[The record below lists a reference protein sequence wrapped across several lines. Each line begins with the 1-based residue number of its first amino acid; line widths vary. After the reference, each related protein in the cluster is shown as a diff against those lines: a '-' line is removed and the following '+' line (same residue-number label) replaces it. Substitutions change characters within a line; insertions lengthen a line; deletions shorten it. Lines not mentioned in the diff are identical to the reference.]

1 VHSVKEQGFTLIRV
15 TAVQPAK
22 AKAVLRIKGTRN
34 NVLSARAKAIKRAKT
49 FHVVFAEV
57 KDLLKEQVLR
67 KIFAR
72 RSHKMIDEMTTVLE
86 PAPMTDFVET
96 KYIKDITN
104 RALSYIKAGF
114 PVHFRGPSGTG
125 KTTLAMHIASKVER
139 PVVII
144 HGDEEFTTSSLVGGE
159 HGYRVRKVVDRF
171 ISRVL
176 KTEEDMVKR
185 WVDNRLTVACKYG
198 FTLIYDEFTR
208 SRPEA
213 NNILLSIL
221 QEKMMD
227 LPAGRGGDDPY
238 LRVDPDFTAIFTS
251 NPEEYAGVHR
261 SQDAL
266 RDRMI
271 TMDLDYFDYDTELAV
286 TQAKSKLS
294 KQDSQII
301 VNIVRGLRE
310 SGKCEFAPTVRG
322 CIMIAK
328 TLKVQKLTPSRAS
341 NVFMQMCQD
350 ILASETSRV
359 GSKTNQDRVKEIVS
373 GLVAKE
379 LGTQKKIS
387 IPLRAGKADSI
398 VSQEEVESLV
408 GAK

>member
-1 VHSVKEQGFTLIRV
+1 
-15 TAVQPAK
+15 
-22 AKAVLRIKGTRN
+22 
-34 NVLSARAKAIKRAKT
+34 
-49 FHVVFAEV
+49 
-57 KDLLKEQVLR
+57 
-67 KIFAR
+67 
-72 RSHKMIDEMTTVLE
+72 MIDEISTVLE
-86 PAPMTDFVET
+86 PSPLPDFVQT
-96 KYIKDITN
+96 PYVKDIAT
-104 RALSYIKAGF
+104 RGLSYIKAGF
-114 PVHFRGPSGTG
+114 PVHFRGISGSG
-125 KTTLAMHIASKVER
+125 KTTLAMHIANKIGK
-139 PVVII
+139 PVIMI
-144 HGDEEFTTSSLVGGE
+144 HGDEEFTTSDLVGGE
-159 HGYRVRKVVDRF
+159 YGYRIRKVVDRF
-171 ISRVL
+171 VSRVF
-176 KTEEDMVKR
+176 KMEEDMVKR

-227 LPAGRGGDDPY
+227 LPVGRGGEEPY
-238 LRVDPDFTAIFTS
+238 LKVHPDFVAIFTS

-271 TMDLDYFDYDTELAV
+271 TMDLDYFDYETEIAI

-294 KQDSQII
+294 KSFAQMI

-328 TLKVQKLTPSRAS
+328 TIKLQHITPIKD
-341 NVFMQMCQD
+341 NGTFTQICQD

-359 GSKTNQDRVKEIVS
+359 GSRTNQSRVKDIVNE
-373 GLVAKE
+373 LVMKHT
-379 LGTQKKIS
+379 LKKRRKNS
-387 IPLRAGKADSI
+387 
-398 VSQEEVESLV
+398 
-408 GAK
+408 

>member
-1 VHSVKEQGFTLIRV
+1 
-15 TAVQPAK
+15 
-22 AKAVLRIKGTRN
+22 
-34 NVLSARAKAIKRAKT
+34 
-49 FHVVFAEV
+49 
-57 KDLLKEQVLR
+57 
-67 KIFAR
+67 
-72 RSHKMIDEMTTVLE
+72 MIDEMTTVLE
-86 PAPMTDFVET
+86 PTPLTDFVET
-96 KYIKDITN
+96 KFVKDITN

-114 PVHFRGPSGTG
+114 PVHFRGVSGSG
-125 KTTLAMHIASKVER
+125 KTTLAMHIASKIQR
-139 PVVII
+139 PVVMI
-144 HGDEEFTTSSLVGGE
+144 HGDEEFTTSDLVGGE
-159 HGYRVRKVVDRF
+159 HGYRFKKVVDRF
-171 ISRVL
+171 VSRVL
-176 KTEEDMVKR
+176 KVEEDMVKR

-227 LPAGRGGDDPY
+227 LPVGRGGEDPY

-271 TMDLDYFDYDTELAV
+271 TMDLDYFDYDTELAI
-286 TQAKSKLS
+286 TQAKSRLS
-294 KQDSQII
+294 KPHAEMI

-328 TLKVQKLTPSRAS
+328 TLKVEKISLTDRA
-341 NVFMQMCQD
+341 FETICKD

-359 GSKTNQDRVKEIVS
+359 GSKTNQARVKGVIK
-373 GLVAKE
+373 GLVKKE
-379 LGTQKKIS
+379 LSAKGGAVFEESVEEEAEKETVA
-387 IPLRAGKADSI
+387 AGAS
-398 VSQEEVESLV
+398 E
-408 GAK
+408 

>member
-1 VHSVKEQGFTLIRV
+1 MS
-15 TAVQPAK
+15 
-22 AKAVLRIKGTRN
+22 
-34 NVLSARAKAIKRAKT
+34 
-49 FHVVFAEV
+49 
-57 KDLLKEQVLR
+57 
-67 KIFAR
+67 
-72 RSHKMIDEMTTVLE
+72 DEMTTILE
-86 PAPMTDFVET
+86 PSAMSDFVET
-96 KYIKDITN
+96 DYIKDITG
-104 RALSYIKAGF
+104 RALCYFEAGF
-114 PVHFRGPSGTG
+114 PVHFRGVSGTG
-125 KTTLAMHIASKVER
+125 KTTLAMHIANKIGR
-139 PVVII
+139 PVVMIR
-144 HGDEEFTTSSLVGGE
+144 GDEEFTTSDLVGGE
-159 HGYRVRKVVDRF
+159 HGYRLRKVVDRF

-227 LPAGRGGDDPY
+227 MPIGRGNGEPY
-238 LRVDPDFTAIFTS
+238 LKVDPNFSAIFTS

-271 TMDLDYFDYDTELAV
+271 TIDLDSFDYETEVAI
-286 TQAKSKLS
+286 TQAKSLLPREHS
-294 KQDSQII
+294 ETI

-310 SGKCEFAPTVRG
+310 SGKCEFSPTVRG

-328 TLKVQKLTPSRAS
+328 SLAVLKMVPTLAPK
-341 NVFMQMCQD
+341 FMQLCQD

-359 GSKTNQDRVKEIVS
+359 GSKTNQNRVKDIVRELAEKELR
-373 GLVAKE
+373 GKKAPRAEKKHPPKDADEVDTLRLVA
-379 LGTQKKIS
+379 
-387 IPLRAGKADSI
+387 
-398 VSQEEVESLV
+398 
-408 GAK
+408 GA

>member
-1 VHSVKEQGFTLIRV
+1 
-15 TAVQPAK
+15 
-22 AKAVLRIKGTRN
+22 
-34 NVLSARAKAIKRAKT
+34 
-49 FHVVFAEV
+49 
-57 KDLLKEQVLR
+57 
-67 KIFAR
+67 
-72 RSHKMIDEMTTVLE
+72 
-86 PAPMTDFVET
+86 
-96 KYIKDITN
+96 
-104 RALSYIKAGF
+104 
-114 PVHFRGPSGTG
+114 
-125 KTTLAMHIASKVER
+125 
-139 PVVII
+139 VII
-144 HGDEEFTTSSLVGGE
+144 HGDEEFTTSDLVGGE
-159 HGYRVRKVVDRF
+159 HGYRIRKVVDRF

-198 FTLIYDEFTR
+198 FTMIYDEFTR

-227 LPAGRGGDDPY
+227 LPVGRGGEDPY
-238 LRVDPDFTAIFTS
+238 LKVDPDFTAIFTS

-271 TMDLDYFDYDTELAV
+271 TMDLDYFDYETEVAV

-328 TLKVQKLTPSRAS
+328 TLKVQNLTPARAC

-350 ILASETSRV
+350 ILVSETSRV

-373 GLVAKE
+373 ELVAKE
-379 LGTQKKIS
+379 LGTQKKIN
-387 IPLRAGKADSI
+387 IPLRADESNSI
-398 VSQEEVESLV
+398 LSQEEMECLV

>member
-1 VHSVKEQGFTLIRV
+1 
-15 TAVQPAK
+15 
-22 AKAVLRIKGTRN
+22 
-34 NVLSARAKAIKRAKT
+34 
-49 FHVVFAEV
+49 
-57 KDLLKEQVLR
+57 
-67 KIFAR
+67 
-72 RSHKMIDEMTTVLE
+72 MIDEMTTVLE
-86 PAPMTDFVET
+86 PSPLPDFVET
-96 KYIKDITN
+96 KYIKDITG

-125 KTTLAMHIASKVER
+125 KTTLAMHVASKIKR
-139 PVVII
+139 PVSMI
-144 HGDEEFTTSSLVGGE
+144 HGDEEFTTSDLVGGE
-159 HGYRVRKVVDRF
+159 HGYRFKKVVDRF
-171 ISRVL
+171 ISTVL

-227 LPAGRGGDDPY
+227 LPMGRGGEDPY
-238 LRVDPDFTAIFTS
+238 LRVDPNFTAIFTS

-271 TMDLDYFDYDTELAV
+271 TMDLDHFDYDTELAI
-286 TQAKSKLS
+286 TKTKSKLS
-294 KQDSQII
+294 KKDSKRI
-301 VNIVRGLRE
+301 VDIVRGLRE

-322 CIMIAK
+322 CIMIGK
-328 TLKVQKLTPSRAS
+328 TLKIRKFSPSNTNGYFS
-341 NVFMQMCQD
+341 QMCQD

-359 GSKTNQDRVKEIVS
+359 GSKTNQDRVKEIVK
-373 GLVAKE
+373 GLI
-379 LGTQKKIS
+379 KKYS
-387 IPLRAGKADSI
+387 
-398 VSQEEVESLV
+398 
-408 GAK
+408 